1 MEGSSVAKIEP
12 LGVLAGR
19 VQAVLG
25 GLPQRSALGGVQR
38 KRVELLTL
46 KLALLAPEYKLL
58 PPCEDLLLQCSQVAS
73 DRHNAEDYGG
83 RDDAAAYGRARLIQF
98 MTSATTCSPSSEK
111 AWEFIPP
118 EADPSTLLPPKRR
131 QRQRQQIMS
140 LLRACAALMLVLDN
154 AAFST
159 KAAGKRRAVDF
170 AGGCGHVGVLLAW
183 LFPAWD
189 IVCVDAKEYSLNMGL
204 ERARQLGLDNYS
216 TCHADIRDYRAA
228 FDLGIALHACGSAS
242 DFAIQACLR
251 QRATL
256 VVAPCC
262 VGKVGSGYW
271 QASEVSMYED
281 TYIAVCYSMR
291 AHT

>member
-1 MEGSSVAKIEP
+1 MEGSSV
-12 LGVLAGR
+12 LACR

-25 GLPQRSALGGVQR
+25 GLPQKSALGGVQR

-73 DRHNAEDYGG
+73 DSHNAYRGK
-83 RDDAAAYGRARLIQF
+83 DDAAGCGRARLIQF

-131 QRQRQQIMS
+131 QRKRQQIMS

-159 KAAGKRRAVDF
+159 KAESGKRRAVDF

-189 IVCVDAKEYSLNMGL
+189 IVCVDTKEYSLNMGL
-204 ERARQLGLDNYS
+204 ERARQLGLENYS

-262 VGKVGSGYW
+262 VGKVGSG
-271 QASEVSMYED
+271 
-281 TYIAVCYSMR
+281 
-291 AHT
+291 